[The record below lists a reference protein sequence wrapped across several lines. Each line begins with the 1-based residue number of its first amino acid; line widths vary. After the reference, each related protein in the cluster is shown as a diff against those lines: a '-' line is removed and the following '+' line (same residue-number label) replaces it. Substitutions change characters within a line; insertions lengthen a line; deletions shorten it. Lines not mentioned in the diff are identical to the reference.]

1 MTDDGMG
8 DSGYGGRDLSDGIGD
23 AGFGVGGADVGGWM
37 LDDAGGGVLGV
48 GEVVGNLAFRDLEF
62 ELWPAA

>member
-1 MTDDGMG
+1 MADDGMG
-8 DSGYGGRDLSDGIGD
+8 DSGYGGRDSSDGIGD
-23 AGFGVGGADVGGWM
+23 AGFEVGGANVGGWM